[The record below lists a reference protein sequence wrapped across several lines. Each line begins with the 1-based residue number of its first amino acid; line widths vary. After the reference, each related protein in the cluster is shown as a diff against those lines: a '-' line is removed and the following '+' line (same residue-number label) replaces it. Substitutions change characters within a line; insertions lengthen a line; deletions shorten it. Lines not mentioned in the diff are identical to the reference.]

1 MKKTEKITDL
11 KYLNIYSDIFL
22 DGKSGYYKYI
32 SDIPCRKQFIGLSC
46 FREPGVLKGSDSK
59 VHLEE
64 QKVDNGNNL
73 KENDGKAEGPFNIPV
88 L

>member
-32 SDIPCRKQFIGLSC
+32 SDIPCRKQFIGLSY
-46 FREPGVLKGSDSK
+46 VLESQ
-59 VHLEE
+59 EY
-64 QKVDNGNNL
+64 L
-73 KENDGKAEGPFNIPV
+73 KEVIPKFI
-88 L
+88 